1 MRRITGEKLYLF
13 KVENYH
19 KFYVNLKLISV
30 RNLSDLAVS
39 NNHNQH
45 TREQVFLGWVG
56 LPCVPYELFIIVI
69 SLYAKISHIRPF
81 HPHLYTN
88 CFA

>member
-30 RNLSDLAVS
+30 KNLSDLAVS

-56 LPCVPYELFIIVI
+56 LPRNTYELFNIVI
-69 SLYAKISHIRPF
+69 LLYAKTSHISLFYPYL
-81 HPHLYTN
+81 HMN
-88 CFA
+88 